1 MPANKSMVEKYMDGC
16 RKSDQELI
24 LSCLA
29 DDRKWEMPGALH
41 LLGKEAFD
49 KAIENAAFVGSATI
63 TITPMMEE
71 NDVVVAEGSVRTQ
84 SKASG
89 LLSAVF
95 CHVCIMPR
103 GKSKRMTTYGVEVK

>member
-1 MPANKSMVEKYMDGC
+1 MTENKSMVEKYIDGF
-16 RKSDQELI
+16 RKSDHELI
-24 LSCLA
+24 LSCLT

-49 KAIENAAFVGSATI
+49 KAIKNDTFVGSPTI
-63 TITPMMEE
+63 TITPMTEE

-84 SKASG
+84 RKASG

-95 CHVCIMPR
+95 CNVCIMPR
-103 GKSKRMTTYGVEVK
+103 GNSKRTSTYGVEVK

>member
-1 MPANKSMVEKYMDGC
+1 MPENKSMVEKYMDGF
-16 RKSDQELI
+16 RKSDHELI
-24 LSCLA
+24 LSCLT
-29 DDRKWEMPGALH
+29 DDRAWEMPGALH

-49 KAIENAAFVGSATI
+49 KAIENDAFVGSATI

>member
-1 MPANKSMVEKYMDGC
+1 
-16 RKSDQELI
+16 
-24 LSCLA
+24 
-29 DDRKWEMPGALH
+29 MPGALH

-49 KAIENAAFVGSATI
+49 KAIENDAFVGSATI
-63 TITPMMEE
+63 TITPM
-71 NDVVVAEGSVRTQ
+71 SVRTQ

-95 CHVCIMPR
+95 CHVCSMPR